1 MWCDLNGKL
10 KILTLLTVKLINIL
24 ETINLWDVSGMYI
37 HEI

>member
-10 KILTLLTVKLINIL
+10 KILTVKLINIL
-24 ETINLWDVSGMYI
+24 ETMNLWDVSGMYI